1 MLRLPE
7 LFTEAGS
14 SATAAASGVTEARM
28 ALLLASTL
36 AREGADPVAEEAAA
50 GELAAELPLAAEL
63 LLDVELLHAA
73 RTTATAALPST
84 PATRLGR
91 IEDPITP
98 PLDFSFGMSQPSR
111 CGHPKR

>member
-1 MLRLPE
+1 
-7 LFTEAGS
+7 
-14 SATAAASGVTEARM
+14 M

-36 AREGADPVAEEAAA
+36 AMEDADPEAEEAAA
-50 GELAAELPLAAEL
+50 GELAAEL

-91 IEDPITP
+91 IEDPITT

-111 CGHPKR
+111 CGHPKL